1 LPRRHCWPK
10 VAQVYLTDRED
21 YSAFNETWSRYFA
34 KTRPTLSI
42 IPCIEHGLASYDG
55 TIEINVLAAKPGSA
69 AQKRHVDA
77 GVPTAF
83 RHQPQAVKAGDLLFM
98 SAQMAIDGDGLIAAV
113 DDARQPRFGS
123 RAQIQAEHIIDNIEK
138 LCQAAGTSLNN
149 IVRVLQFHTD
159 LDEFYPVYQVWE
171 RRLGGRPLPF
181 SAVEVPAPLPV
192 PGATVMIEV
201 WAYAP

>member
-1 LPRRHCWPK
+1 MTRDRRVHPHP
-10 VAQVYLTDRED
+10 ARAAD
-21 YSAFNETWSRYFA
+21 NFA
-34 KTRPTLSI
+34 PLS
-42 IPCIEHGLASYDG
+42 EHGLASYDS

-83 RHQPQAVKAGDLLFM
+83 RHQPQAVKADDLVFI
-98 SAQMAIDGDGLIAAV
+98 SAQMAIDADGLIAAV
-113 DDARQPRFGS
+113 DDPRQSRFGS

-138 LCQAAGTSLNN
+138 LCQGAGTSLDNV
-149 IVRVLQFHTD
+149 VRVLQFHTD

-192 PGATVMIEV
+192 PGATMMIEV
-201 WAYAP
+201 WVYAP